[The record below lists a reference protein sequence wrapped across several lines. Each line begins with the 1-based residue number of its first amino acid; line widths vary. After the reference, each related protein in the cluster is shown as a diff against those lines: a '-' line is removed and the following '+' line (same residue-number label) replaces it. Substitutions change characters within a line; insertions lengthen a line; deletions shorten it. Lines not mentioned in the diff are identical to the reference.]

1 MKNVDTRKLLK
12 VQNYDDGVNGNM
24 LVVLTDKVIPLSIT
38 GPDGDERDVEA
49 LLCTASITD
58 NDVVDVLETMVD
70 KDTPCNKV
78 IVVSEKFRKLN
89 NKLQLILLE
98 IENQKYRA
106 GVYGVDNNIAPLMQA
121 EITAIEKFGIVAE
134 WVAVRTARCFREKSQ
149 RRAAKG
155 LHKQYKKDI
164 KLEKDMAKAAR
175 DIFKNE
181 EKKEANEPDPAPAV

>member
-1 MKNVDTRKLLK
+1 
-12 VQNYDDGVNGNM
+12 M

-70 KDTPCNKV
+70 RETPCNKV

-89 NKLQLILLE
+89 NKLQLVLLE
-98 IENQKYRA
+98 IENQKHRA
-106 GVYGVDNNIAPLMQA
+106 SVDGSDNDIAPLMQA
-121 EITAIEKFGIVAE
+121 EITAIEKFGMIAE
-134 WVAVRTARCFREKSQ
+134 WFAVRKARCVREKSQ
-149 RRAAKG
+149 RQASKG

-164 KLEKDMAKAAR
+164 KLEKDMAKAAK